1 MKHKKN
7 YKCINCG
14 NKEKL
19 LFTYKNFNY
28 YKCKNCQLVSTL
40 PYPNDQQILN
50 HYANGF
56 KYGNYK
62 FLRNFSDQYKTVYKH
77 LADILENSFKDK
89 SFKSKKI
96 LDIGCFTGEFLEILQ
111 KHGADVYGLE
121 FQPEEII
128 RKSKKS

>member
-40 PYPNDQQILN
+40 PYQNDQQILN

-96 LDIGCFTGEFLEILQ
+96 LDIGCFTGEFL
-111 KHGADVYGLE
+111 
-121 FQPEEII
+121 
-128 RKSKKS
+128 